1 MFNLYRDDRIKIWR
15 EFRDALE
22 ISNTPYRD
30 VAEFWSL
37 APFVNPYLNPQT
49 PSEWPDPWHLII
61 EGKYDDLAISLG
73 MLYTLK
79 LTQRFMDSYCEIHM
93 SMLPNEKYSKFFL
106 IVERSDVLNFEY
118 KKSLKIHEIPKVDSH
133 IIWQG
138 SSLP

>member
-22 ISNTPYRD
+22 TSNTPYQD
-30 VAEFWSL
+30 IAEFWSL
-37 APFVNPYLNPQT
+37 APFVNPYLNHQN
-49 PSEWPDPWHLII
+49 PSEWPDPWHLIL

-79 LTQRFMDSYCEIHM
+79 LTQRFMDTYCEIHM
-93 SMLPNEKYSKFFL
+93 SMLPNEKHPKFFL

-118 KKSLKIHEIPKVDSH
+118 KKSLKIHEVPQVDSM
-133 IIWQG
+133 IVWQG
-138 SSLP
+138 ATLP

>member
-22 ISNTPYRD
+22 TSNTPFQD
-30 VAEFWSL
+30 IAEFWSL
-37 APFVNPYLNPQT
+37 APFVNPYLNPQN
-49 PSEWPDPWHLII
+49 PSEWPDPWHLIL

-79 LTQRFMDSYCEIHM
+79 LTQRFMDTYCEIHM
-93 SMLPNEKYSKFFL
+93 SMFPNEKYPKFFL
-106 IVERSDVLNFEY
+106 IAEQSDVLNFEY
-118 KKSLKIHEIPKVDSH
+118 KKSLKIHEVPQVDSRM
-133 IIWQG
+133 IWKG

>member
-15 EFRDALE
+15 EFRDELE
-22 ISNTPYRD
+22 ISNSPLQD

-37 APFVNPYLNPQT
+37 APFVNPYLNPHN
-49 PSEWPDPWHLII
+49 PSEWPDPWHLIL

-79 LTQRFMDSYCEIHM
+79 LTQRFMDTYCEIHM
-93 SMLPNEKYSKFFL
+93 SMLPNEKDPKFFL

-118 KKSLKIHEIPKVDSH
+118 KRSLKIHEIPQVESS
-133 IIWQG
+133 ILWQG
-138 SSLP
+138 CNLP